1 MTSQSSP
8 TFVLL
13 LEAPVRHSSPKIRAR
28 KIMNRL
34 FLIFLASASLS
45 LIQAQQSAPTIL
57 PQCAVSQLVHL
68 ASPKVPFLM
77 ANHSKQE
84 CTLQAF
90 SESTCTA
97 TNLTCVCKDPTYAQK
112 FDRCETANCSAAEQD
127 GNLIPSLHLRSM
139 FSKESLMAAIPVT
152 NAYAVSVCAPVGGFG
167 HASATLSST
176 ATGVSGTATP
186 TGNGTVVYNS
196 TTNHNATFKGTPV
209 PFTGGAEI
217 VRGCGVVILA
227 GLLVGGMA
235 VAF

>member
-1 MTSQSSP
+1 
-8 TFVLL
+8 
-13 LEAPVRHSSPKIRAR
+13 
-28 KIMNRL
+28 
-34 FLIFLASASLS
+34 
-45 LIQAQQSAPTIL
+45 
-57 PQCAVSQLVHL
+57 
-68 ASPKVPFLM
+68 M

-97 TNLTCVCKDPTYAQK
+97 TNLTCVCKDPTYALQ
-112 FDRCETANCSAAEQD
+112 FERCETANCSAADQN
-127 GNLIPSLHLRSM
+127 GNLIPLLHLISV
-139 FSKESLMAAIPVT
+139 FSEEPLMAATTVT
-152 NAYAVSVCAPVGGFG
+152 NAYAVSVCAPIGGFG
-167 HASATLSST
+167 HAGATVSST
-176 ATGVSGTATP
+176 ATGVRGTATP

-217 VRGCGVVILA
+217 VRGCGVVVLA